1 MGKNTYYIVDEK
13 SQEQCMKIKASSLS
27 SAAKVVAKRKLP
39 SDFVKGKRKF
49 KIHVMKETAK
59 GCTVKICE
67 VTISKFTEAREVPM
81 KDGKIMKISKEITS
95 KIIGSYKLG
104 KNTEVRPRK
113 ERERVPKEIVEEH
126 EVNQEV

>member
-1 MGKNTYYIVDEK
+1 MGKETYYIIDEK

-27 SAAKVVAKRKLP
+27 SAAKIIAKRKLP

-49 KIHVMKETAK
+49 KIHVMKDTAN

-67 VTISKFTEAREVPM
+67 VTIAKFNEAREVSM
-81 KDGKIMKISKEITS
+81 KDGKVMKISKEITS

-104 KNTEVRPRK
+104 KNTEVRQRK
-113 ERERVPKEIVEEH
+113 KRESISKEIIEED
-126 EVNQEV
+126 EMNLYK